1 MAGEQKMRSVSA
13 ELVGE
18 NLEAETVPLT
28 FRLKDGGEEIR
39 PAPIAYAPN
48 LWMKVEDMLNNSD
61 DSSRGYA
68 TSEQLDRIVIIML
81 VDLIYCLQN
90 SPGYMA

>member
-1 MAGEQKMRSVSA
+1 
-13 ELVGE
+13 
-18 NLEAETVPLT
+18 
-28 FRLKDGGEEIR
+28 
-39 PAPIAYAPN
+39 
-48 LWMKVEDMLNNSD
+48 MKVEDMLNNSD

-68 TSEQLDRIVIIML
+68 TSEQLDRIVIIMV

>member
-1 MAGEQKMRSVSA
+1 MRSVSA

-28 FRLKDGGEEIR
+28 FRLKDGGEDIR

-68 TSEQLDRIVIIML
+68 TSEQLDRRVICWL
-81 VDLIYCLQN
+81 T
-90 SPGYMA
+90 